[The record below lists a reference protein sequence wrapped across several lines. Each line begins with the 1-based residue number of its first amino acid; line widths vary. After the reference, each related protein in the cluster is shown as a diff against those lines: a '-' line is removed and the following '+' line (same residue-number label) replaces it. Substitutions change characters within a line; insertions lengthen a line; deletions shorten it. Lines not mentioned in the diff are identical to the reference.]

1 MKTHPFTVQ
10 CKVIGRLVIFSTIN
24 NKMQPNVF
32 IYKSPSIVCGQLLL
46 TPLMN
51 SLYEVVVGMTDG
63 VVGKS
68 QDDPIHTGT
77 WHFAFTVQS
86 DPLCCV
92 T

>member
-24 NKMQPNVF
+24 NKMQLNVF
-32 IYKSPSIVCGQLLL
+32 IHKSPSIVCGRLLL

-51 SLYEVVVGMTDG
+51 SLYEVVVAMTDG

-68 QDDPIHTGT
+68 QDDPMHTGT
-77 WHFAFTVQS
+77 WQFAFMVHS
-86 DPLCCV
+86 DPLWCF